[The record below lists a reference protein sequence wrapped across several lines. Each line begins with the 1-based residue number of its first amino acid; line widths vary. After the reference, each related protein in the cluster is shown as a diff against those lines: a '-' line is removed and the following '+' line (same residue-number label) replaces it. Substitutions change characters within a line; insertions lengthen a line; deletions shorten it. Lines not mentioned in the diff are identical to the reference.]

1 MFAPTLARIA
11 VMMRRMLTILMIIVE
26 DVDGENGGH
35 RWELTMLGKKDDDN
49 ARGNKEVKDDDDYDK
64 VEEE

>member
-35 RWELTMLGKKDDDN
+35 R
-49 ARGNKEVKDDDDYDK
+49 
-64 VEEE
+64 